1 MRTFDSHE
9 LQGGFLMLN
18 RRTLLSSAVVA
29 PAALAVGSVHA
40 KDACKIPAKWDFT
53 YDVIVIGAGG
63 AGMAAGIV
71 AKEAGA
77 KTVVLEKMGF
87 PGGNT
92 IVSGGGLNAAVPA
105 DAKAAGVE
113 DSPELHAKQTL
124 AAGDQRGD
132 PDLVAIL
139 TKGAPES
146 IKWLERIGVK
156 WRPGVYQIYGG
167 LWPRCHN
174 PEGQSGSD
182 YIKAAVEYAKKI
194 GLEVKVGHKI
204 TRIIREEP
212 DAGRVLGVEVEVK
225 GKKQYWRA
233 TKGVVAAAGG
243 YAANAEMCSFFDPRL
258 TRLNTTNQPGA
269 TGEVLTYIQD
279 VNGLAVGLDYIQ
291 CIPWTAP
298 GYKHT
303 ADVFQAIEYCI
314 FVNKEGK
321 RYVAE
326 DARRDV
332 IRDATLAQT
341 DQTVFQLVD
350 VDGFVENNK
359 YYNEMNH
366 AALKNGTLF
375 EAQTLDEIAQK
386 LKLPA
391 AELKKTVEEYNKL
404 VDSKKDPLGRS
415 DKMLSKKI
423 IKPPFYAGP
432 FGMCRHHTM
441 GGARIDTKARVLD
454 RQGRVIPGLYAAG
467 EVTGGIHGTNR
478 VGGNAIADVFTF
490 GRLAGESAAKGA

>member
-1 MRTFDSHE
+1 MF
-9 LQGGFLMLN
+9 GFIGVIIMLN
-18 RRTLLSSAVVA
+18 RRALLTGAA
-29 PAALAVGSVHA
+29 ALPAAIASGSALAADPCSL
-40 KDACKIPAKWDFT
+40 PAKWDKT
-53 YDVIVIGAGG
+53 YDVIVIGSGG
-63 AGMAAGIV
+63 AGMSAGIV

-77 KTVVLEKMGF
+77 NAVVLEKLAF

-92 IVSGGGLNAAVPA
+92 LVSGGGLNAAVPE

-124 AAGDQRGD
+124 AAGDFRGD
-132 PDLVAIL
+132 PELVAIL

-146 IKWLERIGVK
+146 IKWLEKIGVK
-156 WRPGVYQIYGG
+156 YRPGVYQIYGG

-174 PEGQSGSD
+174 PLGQSGSD
-182 YIKAAVEYAKKI
+182 YIKAAVSYAKKI
-194 GLEVKVGHKI
+194 GLEVLTNHKI
-204 TRIIREEP
+204 TGIIREKP

-225 GKKQYWRA
+225 GRKEYWRA

-243 YAANAEMCSFFDPRL
+243 FSANPQMCSFFDPRL

-269 TGEVLTYIQD
+269 TGEVLTYIQS

-314 FVNKEGK
+314 FINKEGK

-341 DQTVFQLVD
+341 DQTVYQLVD

-359 YYNEMNH
+359 YYDKMNH
-366 AALKNGTLF
+366 EALKNGTLF
-375 EAQTLDEIAQK
+375 EANTLDELAK
-386 LKLPA
+386 LVNLPA
-391 AELKKTVEEYNKL
+391 EELKKTVAEYNRL
-404 VDSKKDPLGRS
+404 VDTKKDPLGRS
-415 DKMLSKKI
+415 EKMLCRKI
-423 IKPPFYAGP
+423 VKAPFYAGP

-454 RQGRVIPGLYAAG
+454 RQGKVIPGLYAAG

-478 VGGNAIADVFTF
+478 VGGNAIADIFTF
-490 GRLAGESAAKGA
+490 GRLAGASAAAGV